1 MSQLKTYALQAPGG
15 HLLASFDAF
24 NPEEAQLRASQVS
37 EALNLG
43 SDWRLIELTDKPRDV
58 PLFDES
64 YFVVLAQALH
74 KVN

>member
-1 MSQLKTYALQAPGG
+1 MSQVKTYALQASGG

-37 EALNLG
+37 NALNL
-43 SDWRLIELTDKPRDV
+43 STDWRLIELTDKPRDV
-58 PLFDES
+58 PFFDES
-64 YFVVLAQALH
+64 YFVILAQAVH